1 MDVNARFIID
11 ANSGPGFDRV
21 ADFETL
27 DEAVTAFD
35 KMAAEH
41 PELPL
46 RLRRDRL
53 VYRSQYNGSI
63 TILDPPRP
71 LRAAP

>member
-1 MDVNARFIID
+1 MHVNARFIID
-11 ANSGPGFDRV
+11 ANSGPGFHPV

-27 DEAVTAFD
+27 DEAVAAFD

-41 PELPL
+41 ADLPL

-53 VYRSQYNGSI
+53 VYRSYYNGSI
-63 TILDPPRP
+63 TVLDPPRP
-71 LRAAP
+71 FRVAP